1 MLEQMKLR
9 AGSADIVIM
18 NAAVADYFI
27 PNPETAKIKKTSDNL
42 TIELNKT
49 ADILSLLSANK
60 PVKQYLVGFAAETTD
75 SDEEIVSLAKNK
87 LQSKNA
93 DLIVGNRVSS
103 TLGINSDENQ
113 AIMVSKDEAISL
125 AKSDKLIL
133 ADAIWDFIVKDM
145 TKVGQVSKSP
155 VEPDLA

>member
-1 MLEQMKLR
+1 
-9 AGSADIVIM
+9 M
-18 NAAVADYFI
+18 NAAVADYFM
-27 PNPETAKIKKTSDNL
+27 PNPETAKIKKNSENL

-75 SDEEIVSLAKNK
+75 NDEDLVSLAKNK

-125 AKSDKLIL
+125 AKSDKLVL

-145 TKVGQVSKSP
+145 TKVGQVRKSP